1 MDLKKNNKGLTL
13 NVEIYFTKP
22 PPRFSLFKY
31 LQMMEI
37 PFISSSF
44 PLYII
49 VLLFSDFAVYF
60 NTPTLLSNKYN
71 KQKGIMAAFSDGE
84 FSVGPIH

>member
-1 MDLKKNNKGLTL
+1 
-13 NVEIYFTKP
+13 
-22 PPRFSLFKY
+22 
-31 LQMMEI
+31 MMEI

-71 KQKGIMAAFSDGE
+71 KQKGTMAAVSDGE